1 MATYTLSHT
10 GAEVDAAVNNA
21 TNLFSTSHTWTA
33 EQTFTNLTIQ
43 TGGLTVAEI
52 TTNEATIKSLRVEG
66 AGAFASFGGGVVFK
80 DYVTIESTGSL
91 QVDGVANFAQNIIVT
106 GDVTAGSAT
115 IGGEVDINGD
125 LIITGSIASSL
136 RVTGRATFTNA
147 VETGLGIDNRSTIS
161 FWDGSEEN
169 YGAYMYFTH
178 AAVASANTDGVYIDK
193 TGIHAFSSNDPI
205 PANVLVIEFD
215 Y

>member
-1 MATYTLSHT
+1 MAIYTLSHT
-10 GAEVDAAVNNA
+10 GAEVDAAVTNA

-33 EQTFTNLTIQ
+33 EQIFTNLTIQ

-66 AGAFASFGGGVVFK
+66 AGAFASFGGGVVFN

-91 QVDGVANFAQNIIVT
+91 QVNGVANFAQNIIVT
-106 GDVTAGSAT
+106 GEVTAGSAT
-115 IGGEVDINGD
+115 IGGETDINGD

-136 RVTGRATFTNA
+136 RVTGRATFTNV
-147 VETGLGIDNRSTIS
+147 VEAGDGIDNRGTIS
-161 FWDGSEEN
+161 FWEGSEEN
-169 YGAYMYFTH
+169 FGAYMHFTH
-178 AAVASANTDGVYIDK
+178 TAIASADTAGVYIDK
-193 TGIHAFSSNDPI
+193 TGIHTFSVNDPI
-205 PANVLVIEFD
+205 PANVLLIEFD